1 MALKKSLSQHLLK
14 DKNLLNK
21 LVKLA
26 GIGPDDVVVE
36 IGAGRGDLTRCI
48 IPRARFVHAIELDKQ
63 FRGSLEPLEHLFPN
77 VSVTFD
83 SILNVPLRSF
93 VKEERIKVMGNIP
106 YNITGDILFKLLS
119 EMDVIESAHLT
130 MQKEVGERLAS
141 KPCSRSYGALSVIFQ
156 MYASVKL
163 LLKLK
168 PSLFIPPPEV
178 DSVFIAIMFKHDR
191 IDFHEQ
197 ARGNLSSE
205 HGEREGEA
213 PTGSPVE
220 GATRAPL
227 LLPAQGMIDFIKA
240 CFRYKRKYLRHSLE
254 PLLGKERVQALYAF
268 MDFHPSVRAEE
279 LEPKLYERMYGFVK
293 GGVTGHGSWVM
304 GKAKE
309 KLTWLNPGSCSPLTH
324 AP

>member
-1 MALKKSLSQHLLK
+1 VALKKSLSQHLLK

-36 IGAGRGDLTRCI
+36 IGAGKGDLTRCI

-63 FRGSLEPLEHLFPN
+63 FKGPLEALEHLFPN
-77 VSVTFD
+77 VKVTFD
-83 SILNVPLRSF
+83 NFLNLPLRPF
-93 VKEERIKVMGNIP
+93 VKGHRIKVMGNIP

-156 MYASVKL
+156 LYASVKL

-178 DSVFIAIMFKHDR
+178 ESVFMAIMFNHHNIEPD
-191 IDFHEQ
+191 
-197 ARGNLSSE
+197 
-205 HGEREGEA
+205 
-213 PTGSPVE
+213 
-220 GATRAPL
+220 
-227 LLPAQGMIDFIKA
+227 QGLVDFIKA

-254 PLLGKERVQALYAF
+254 PLFGGERMRALYTF
-268 MDFHPSVRAEE
+268 MDFQPSVRAEE
-279 LEPKLYERMYGFVK
+279 LQPGVFERMYAFVK
-293 GGVTGHGSWVM
+293 DGSWVK
-304 GKAKE
+304 GQGASRTVRSKQ
-309 KLTWLNPGSCSPLTH
+309 
-324 AP
+324 

>member
-21 LVKLA
+21 LVKLG
-26 GIGPDDVVVE
+26 GIGPDDFVVE
-36 IGAGRGDLTRCI
+36 IGAGKGDLTRCI

-93 VKEERIKVMGNIP
+93 VKDERMKVMGNIP

-156 MYASVKL
+156 TYASVKL

-178 DSVFIAIMFKHDR
+178 ESLFIAIMFKHDN
-191 IDFHEQ
+191 IGPD
-197 ARGNLSSE
+197 
-205 HGEREGEA
+205 
-213 PTGSPVE
+213 
-220 GATRAPL
+220 
-227 LLPAQGMIDFIKA
+227 QGLIDFIKA

-254 PLLGKERVQALYAF
+254 PLLGKERVQALYTF

-279 LEPKLYERMYGFVK
+279 LEPKIYERMYAYVK
-293 GGVTGHGSWVM
+293 DRGKGSLQD
-304 GKAKE
+304 AS
-309 KLTWLNPGSCSPLTH
+309 LQDASLALPGSRGEGNKSSDE
-324 AP
+324 

>member
-36 IGAGRGDLTRCI
+36 IGAGKGDLTRCI
-48 IPRARFVHAIELDKQ
+48 IPHARFMHAIELDKQ
-63 FRGSLEPLEHLFPN
+63 FKGFLEPLEQLFPN

-93 VKEERIKVMGNIP
+93 AKDGRIKVMGNIP

-119 EMDVIESAHLT
+119 EMDVIESTHLT
-130 MQKEVGERLAS
+130 MQKEVGERLVS

-156 MYASVKL
+156 LYASVKL

-178 DSVFIAIMFKHDR
+178 ESVFIAIVFNHDT
-191 IDFHEQ
+191 I
-197 ARGNLSSE
+197 
-205 HGEREGEA
+205 EA
-213 PTGSPVE
+213 DQD
-220 GATRAPL
+220 L
-227 LLPAQGMIDFIKA
+227 IDFIKA
-240 CFRYKRKYLRHSLE
+240 CFRYKRKYLKNSLE
-254 PLLGKERVQALYAF
+254 PLLGKERVQALYGF
-268 MDFHPSVRAEE
+268 MDFQPSVRAEE
-279 LEPKLYERMYGFVK
+279 LQPKTFERMYMYV
-293 GGVTGHGSWVM
+293 
-304 GKAKE
+304 E
-309 KLTWLNPGSCSPLTH
+309 NRREQ
-324 AP
+324 

>member
-119 EMDVIESAHLT
+119 EANVIESAHLT

-178 DSVFIAIMFKHDR
+178 ESVFIAITFKQDS
-191 IDFHEQ
+191 IEPD
-197 ARGNLSSE
+197 
-205 HGEREGEA
+205 
-213 PTGSPVE
+213 
-220 GATRAPL
+220 
-227 LLPAQGMIDFIKA
+227 QGLIDFIKA

-254 PLLGKERVQALYAF
+254 PLLGKDRVQALYAF

-279 LEPKLYERMYGFVK
+279 LEPKLYERMYK
-293 GGVTGHGSWVM
+293 AVTRDDETRDNEDV
-304 GKAKE
+304 
-309 KLTWLNPGSCSPLTH
+309 TVRT
-324 AP
+324 

>member
-1 MALKKSLSQHLLK
+1 VALKKSLSQHLLK

-26 GIGPDDVVVE
+26 GIGPDDVVAE
-36 IGAGRGDLTRCI
+36 IGSGRGDLTRCI

-63 FRGSLEPLEHLFPN
+63 FRESLEPLEHLFPN
-77 VSVTFD
+77 VTVTFD
-83 SILNVPLRSF
+83 SILNVSLRSF
-93 VKEERIKVMGNIP
+93 VKDERIKVMGNIP

-141 KPCSRSYGALSVIFQ
+141 KCCSRSYGALSVIFQ
-156 MYASVKL
+156 LYASVKL

-191 IDFHEQ
+191 IDFHGQ

-213 PTGSPVE
+213 GYPLAGGGSPVE
-220 GATRAPL
+220 GATRAPV
-227 LLPAQGMIDFIKA
+227 LLPDQGLIDFIKA

-279 LEPKLYERMYGFVK
+279 LEPKLYERMYAF
-293 GGVTGHGSWVM
+293 
-304 GKAKE
+304 AKD
-309 KLTWLNPGSCSPLTH
+309 
-324 AP
+324 